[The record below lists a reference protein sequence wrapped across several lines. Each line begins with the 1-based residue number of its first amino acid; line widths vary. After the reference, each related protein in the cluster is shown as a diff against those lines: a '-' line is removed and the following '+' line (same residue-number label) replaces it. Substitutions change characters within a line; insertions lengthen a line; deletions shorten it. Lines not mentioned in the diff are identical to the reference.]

1 MSGIDRENV
10 NLQHALNALR
20 AVFSV
25 TNQEVTSS
33 DHGGKGDR
41 LRVRYFISSL
51 IIAVAALSAHSEPLS
66 IQSVMQELRDRGA
79 NSVDGA
85 LIFGDPLV
93 TGELDGQ
100 GFSLR
105 LGLCDHDTLGGDC
118 RSTVFSSCTPVPE
131 LTELDTL
138 KMIDTYNGDLDRR
151 GTLYSDTIAG
161 IGPAIC
167 TKVRRDFHDEDAFDL
182 SDIFD
187 WQLAFGDFKEYLD
200 AYLKNQRRRELL
212 GYN

>member
-1 MSGIDRENV
+1 M
-10 NLQHALNALR
+10 
-20 AVFSV
+20 
-25 TNQEVTSS
+25 
-33 DHGGKGDR
+33 
-41 LRVRYFISSL
+41 RYVISSVA
-51 IIAVAALSAHSEPLS
+51 IATAAMTAQSEPLT

-93 TGELDGQ
+93 TGEFDGQ

-105 LGLCDHDTLGGDC
+105 LGLCDHDTIGNDC
-118 RSTVFSSCTPVPE
+118 RSTVFSSCIPVPT

-151 GTLYSDTIAG
+151 GALYSDAIVG
-161 IGPAIC
+161 IGPAVC
-167 TKVRRDFHDEDAFDL
+167 VKLRRNFHDEDAFDL

-200 AYLKNQRRRELL
+200 EHVKHQRRKEIL
-212 GYN
+212 GLN

>member
-1 MSGIDRENV
+1 M
-10 NLQHALNALR
+10 
-20 AVFSV
+20 
-25 TNQEVTSS
+25 
-33 DHGGKGDR
+33 
-41 LRVRYFISSL
+41 RYVISSL
-51 IIAVAALSAHSEPLS
+51 AIAIAAMSAHSQPLT

-93 TGELDGQ
+93 TGEFDGQ

-105 LGLCDHDTLGGDC
+105 LGLCDHDTIGGDC

-131 LTELDTL
+131 LTELETL
-138 KMIDTYNGDLDRR
+138 KMIDAYNGDLDRR
-151 GTLYSDTIAG
+151 GALYSDAIVG
-161 IGPAIC
+161 IGPAVCI
-167 TKVRRDFHDEDAFDL
+167 KVRRNFHDEDAFDL

-187 WQLAFGDFKEYLD
+187 WQLAFGDFEEYLGKT
-200 AYLKNQRRRELL
+200 LKRKQREEIL

>member
-1 MSGIDRENV
+1 MGRIDRQIV
-10 NLQHALNALR
+10 NLQYAQRALR
-20 AVFSV
+20 AGFSMS
-25 TNQEVTSS
+25 NQEATSS
-33 DHGGKGDR
+33 DHGGKGDK
-41 LRVRYFISSL
+41 LRMRYFISSL
-51 IIAVAALSAHSEPLS
+51 SILLAVMAAQSEPLT

-93 TGELDGQ
+93 TGEFDGQ

-105 LGLCDHDTLGGDC
+105 LGHCDHDTNGGDC

-131 LTELDTL
+131 LTQLETL
-138 KMIDTYNGDLDRR
+138 KMIDAYNGDLDRR
-151 GTLYSDTIAG
+151 GALYSDTIVG
-161 IGPAIC
+161 IGAAVC
-167 TKVRRDFHDEDAFDL
+167 VKVRRNFHDEDAFDL

-187 WQLAFGDFKEYLD
+187 WQSAFGDFEEYLD
-200 AYLKNQRRRELL
+200 NHLKHLRRKELL